1 MPQERT
7 EAVVLRGVD
16 FSESS
21 RIVTFLTPDRGR
33 LACLAKGARRRKSAV
48 AAALDTFN
56 RVELV
61 YYWKDG
67 RGVQNLSEAALL
79 DAYSGIKNNLEKGV
93 YAAFALE
100 FVAKVAHE
108 NEPSRELYAALTG
121 GLASMA
127 AWPGDARTHVCW
139 QLLRFL
145 REAGFEPVL
154 DRCVK
159 TGEAVSDTPGFV
171 YEGGVVAAGCR
182 ADRRLSRETY
192 AVLRVLSAARDACP
206 DVRAPDEAF
215 TVLRLY
221 AARQL
226 ETEFRSVRV
235 IEEMFGKG
243 KPESH

>member
-1 MPQERT
+1 VPQERT

-21 RIVTFLTPDRGR
+21 RIVTFLTPGRGR
-33 LACLAKGARRRKSAV
+33 MSCLAKGARRKNSPV

-67 RGVQNLSEAALL
+67 RGVQNLGEATLL
-79 DAYSGIKNNLEKGV
+79 DAYSGLKSNLEKSA

-100 FVAKVAHE
+100 FAAKAAHE
-108 NEPSRELYAALTG
+108 NDPSQGLYAALTG

-139 QLLRFL
+139 QVLRLL

-154 DRCVK
+154 DRCVR
-159 TGEAVSDTPGFV
+159 TGALVSETPGFA
-171 YEGGVVAAGCR
+171 YEGGVVAPGCH

-192 AVLRVLSAARDACP
+192 AALRALAAARGVCPEIRAPADAFIVLRQ
-206 DVRAPDEAF
+206 
-215 TVLRLY
+215 Y

-226 ETEFRSVRV
+226 EAEFRSVRV
-235 IEEMFGKG
+235 IEEMFGNG
-243 KPESH
+243 RSECP